1 MKNKYD
7 LIKALTILLVVLG
20 HTTNHYSA
28 LSTKVVTV
36 AINLFHMSLFVAV
49 SGAVF
54 KMGCDRGKYG
64 EFVPF
69 MMTKAKRLLIP
80 FAFTA
85 MVVLAPTLIACGMTG
100 LGYVGTV
107 ANIFGGG
114 VFVKHLWY
122 LQALFW
128 IFIAAWIIVKSKVNL
143 YVAFFAAVA
152 LATGCSLFDANRYL
166 SLGMAISYLPMF
178 VLGMI
183 LLRITK
189 NSGWRQVMAWLVG
202 CVLFGLAQI
211 VVKDPLID
219 YIIRIFFSGSIVGLC
234 VTLADYLY
242 VHVKDSRILAFLAKQ
257 SFGIYL
263 FHMTPI
269 YFIRHWGCD
278 SWPLWLAVI
287 ATFAFSLVGS
297 IVLTH
302 IVRVCH
308 LQVLIGEK

>member
-1 MKNKYD
+1 MG
-7 LIKALTILLVVLG
+7 AV
-20 HTTNHYSA
+20 
-28 LSTKVVTV
+28 STKVVTI
-36 AINLFHMSLFVAV
+36 AIYLFHMSLFIAV
-49 SGAVF
+49 SGAIF
-54 KMGCDRGKYG
+54 KMGCDRGKYS

-80 FAFTA
+80 FVFTA
-85 MVVLAPTLIACGMTG
+85 TLVLAPTLIACGMTG

-107 ANIFGGG
+107 ANIFSGG

-128 IFIAAWIIVKSKVNL
+128 IFIAAWIIVKTKVNL

-152 LATGCSLFDANRYL
+152 LAAGCSLFDANRYL
-166 SLGMAISYLPMF
+166 SFGMAISKLPMF
-178 VLGMI
+178 ILGMI
-183 LLRITK
+183 LLKMGQRGCQI
-189 NSGWRQVMAWLVG
+189 VAWIAG
-202 CVLFGLAQI
+202 CLLLGLAQI
-211 VVKDPLID
+211 FVTEPFID
-219 YIIRIFFSGSIVGLC
+219 NIIRFFFSGSIVGLC

-242 VHVKDSRILAFLAKQ
+242 AHVKDSRILAFLAKQ

-278 SWPLWLAVI
+278 SWPLWLAVV
-287 ATFAFSLVGS
+287 ATFVFSLVGS
-297 IVLTH
+297 IMLTH
-302 IVRVCH
+302 FFRVCH